1 VPSARHIRWAKFRV
15 LTVSAAAVVILSI
28 LAYLLTGGTLLTKRA
43 MMYLYIP
50 DATGLGPGAPVR
62 VDGIGVGKVRS
73 VALSG
78 STEPNRVVKVT
89 LTVERNR
96 LASIPDD
103 STAQIASET
112 MIGDQF
118 VDISSGTSRHFVSAG
133 GEIVFKGSPDLLKTL
148 DIGQFEQRLKI
159 VSALLDDIEQG
170 RGDLG
175 QFVQGDQ
182 MYSDLR
188 KRFAQ
193 IEGGI
198 RAAASTTSNVGRELH
213 TDQLYQQIS
222 QPLVELD
229 RSLARLQ
236 SGQGSA
242 GQLLRDSAQ
251 YDKLRSDTE
260 DLRRSIADL
269 RAAEFVRSDSLYA
282 DWNRRV
288 LSLIESVDAFNR
300 GPAMTT
306 TQAYDNLNGFARE
319 LRDTV
324 RDFRQ
329 NPRKFMRIKVF

>member
-43 MMYLYIP
+43 TMYLYIP

-73 VALSG
+73 VDLSG

-89 LTVERNR
+89 MAVERDR

-112 MIGDQF
+112 MIGDKF
-118 VDISSGTSRHFVSAG
+118 VDISSGTSRHFVSPG
-133 GEIVFKGSPDLLKTL
+133 EEIVFQGSPDLLKSL
-148 DIGQFEQRLKI
+148 DIGQFEQRLKV

-170 RGDLG
+170 RSDLG
-175 QFVQGDQ
+175 QFIMGEQ
-182 MYSDLR
+182 MYNDLR

-193 IEGGI
+193 IQSGVQ
-198 RAAASTTSNVGRELH
+198 AVASTTSEVGRELY
-213 TDQLYQQIS
+213 TDQLYRQIS

-242 GQLLRDSAQ
+242 GQFLRDSAQ
-251 YDKLRSDTE
+251 YDKLRSDME

-306 TQAYDNLNGFARE
+306 TQAYDNLNGLARE

-329 NPRKFMRIKVF
+329 NPRKYMRIKVF

>member
-1 VPSARHIRWAKFRV
+1 MPSARQIRWAKFRV
-15 LTVSAAAVVILSI
+15 LTVCVAAVVILSI
-28 LAYLLTGGTLLTKRA
+28 LAYLLTGGSLLTQRA
-43 MMYLYIP
+43 TMYLYIP

-73 VALSG
+73 VSLSG
-78 STEPNRVVKVT
+78 SSQPDRIVKVT
-89 LTVERNR
+89 MTVERDR

-103 STAQIASET
+103 STAQLAAET
-112 MIGDQF
+112 MIGDSF
-118 VDISSGTSRHFVSAG
+118 VDITSGASRNFVSPG
-133 GEIVFKGSPDLLKTL
+133 GEIAFKGSPDLLKTL
-148 DIGQFEQRLKI
+148 DLSQFEKQIKV

-170 RGDLG
+170 RSDLG
-175 QFVQGDQ
+175 QFIMGEQ
-182 MYSDLR
+182 MYNDLR

-193 IEGGI
+193 IQSGV
-198 RAAASTTSNVGRELH
+198 RAAASTTSEVGRELH
-213 TDQLYQQIS
+213 TDLLYRQIS
-222 QPLVELD
+222 QPLVDLD

-251 YDKLRSDTE
+251 YEKLRSDMA

-269 RAAEFVRSDSLYA
+269 RAAEFMRSDDLYA

-288 LSLIESVDAFNR
+288 VALIESVDAFNR
-300 GPAMTT
+300 GPGMTT

-319 LRDTV
+319 LQGTV

-329 NPRKFMRIKVF
+329 NPRKFMRLKVF

>member
-1 VPSARHIRWAKFRV
+1 MPSERQIRWAKFRV
-15 LTVSAAAVVILSI
+15 LTVSAAALVILSVF
-28 LAYLLTGGTLLTKRA
+28 AYLLTGGTLLSQRA
-43 MMYLYIP
+43 AMYLYIP

-73 VALSG
+73 VSLSG
-78 STEPNRVVKVT
+78 SSEPNRVVKVT
-89 LTVERNR
+89 MTVERGR

-118 VDISSGTSRHFVSAG
+118 VDISSGTSRHFVSPG
-133 GEIVFKGSPDLLKTL
+133 GEIAFKPSPALLKTL
-148 DIGQFEQRLKI
+148 DLSQFEKQLKV

-170 RGDLG
+170 RSDLG
-175 QFVQGDQ
+175 QFVMGDQ

-188 KRFAQ
+188 KRFSQ
-193 IEGGI
+193 IESGI
-198 RAAASTTSNVGRELH
+198 RAAASTSSNVGRELH

-222 QPLVELD
+222 RPLIELD

-236 SGQGSA
+236 SGQGDA

-251 YDKLRSDTE
+251 YEKLRSDMG

-269 RAAEFVRSDSLYA
+269 RAAEFMQSDSLYT

-288 LSLIESVDAFNR
+288 QSLIGSVDTFNR

-306 TQAYDNLNGFARE
+306 AQAYDNLNGFAHE
-319 LRDTV
+319 LQTTM

>member
-1 VPSARHIRWAKFRV
+1 MPSARYVRWAKFRV
-15 LTVSAAAVVILSI
+15 LAVCAAAVVIVSI
-28 LAYLLTGGTLLTKRA
+28 LTYLLTGGSLLTERA
-43 MMYLYIP
+43 TMYLYIA

-78 STEPNRVVKVT
+78 SSQPDRVVQVT
-89 LTVERNR
+89 MTVERSR
-96 LASIPDD
+96 LNSIPDD
-103 STAQIASET
+103 STAQLASET
-112 MIGDQF
+112 MIGDKF
-118 VDISSGTSRHFVSAG
+118 VDISSGTSRRFVSPG
-133 GEIVFKGSPDLLKTL
+133 GEIAFKGSPDLLKGL
-148 DIGQFEQRLKI
+148 DLRQFEQQLK
-159 VSALLDDIEQG
+159 VVGALLDDIEQG
-170 RGDLG
+170 RGDVG
-175 QFVQGDQ
+175 QFVMGEQ
-182 MYSDLR
+182 MYNDLR
-188 KRFAQ
+188 KRFSQ
-193 IEGGI
+193 IQSGI
-198 RAAASTTSNVGRELH
+198 RAAASTTGDVGRELH
-213 TDQLYQQIS
+213 TDLLYRQIS
-222 QPLVELD
+222 QPLMELD

-251 YDKLRSDTE
+251 YEKLRSDMGG
-260 DLRRSIADL
+260 LRRSIADL

-319 LRDTV
+319 LRDTM

-329 NPRKFMRIKVF
+329 NPRKFLRIKVF

>member
-1 VPSARHIRWAKFRV
+1 MPSARQIRWAKFRV
-15 LTVSAAAVVILSI
+15 LIVCAAAVVILSI
-28 LAYLLTGGTLLTKRA
+28 LAYLLTGGSLLTEKA
-43 MMYLYIP
+43 TMYLYVP

-78 STEPNRVVKVT
+78 SSEPSRVVKVT
-89 LTVERNR
+89 MTLERGR

-103 STAQIASET
+103 STAQVASET
-112 MIGDQF
+112 MIGDKF
-118 VDISSGTSRHFVSAG
+118 VDIASGNSRHFVSPG
-133 GEIVFKGSPDLLKTL
+133 QEIAFKGSPDLLRGL
-148 DIGQFEQRLKI
+148 DIGQFEQRLKV

-175 QFVQGDQ
+175 QFVQGEQ

-188 KRFAQ
+188 KRFSQ
-193 IEGGI
+193 VESGI
-198 RAAASTTSNVGRELH
+198 RAAVSTTSGVGRELH
-213 TDQLYQQIS
+213 TDQIYRQIS
-222 QPLVELD
+222 QPLIALD
-229 RSLARLQ
+229 GSLARLQ
-236 SGQGSA
+236 SGQGSP

-251 YDKLRSDTE
+251 YDKLRSDTA

-269 RAAEFVRSDSLYA
+269 RAAEFMRSDTLYT

-300 GPAMTT
+300 APAMTT

-319 LRDTV
+319 LQTTV

>member
-1 VPSARHIRWAKFRV
+1 MPSARHIRWAKFRV
-15 LTVSAAAVVILSI
+15 LTVSVAAVVILSI
-28 LAYLLTGGTLLTKRA
+28 LSYLLTGGTWLKKRA
-43 MMYLYIP
+43 TMYLYIP

-78 STEPNRVVKVT
+78 STEPNRIVKVT
-89 LTVERNR
+89 LTVERAR

-103 STAQIASET
+103 STAQLASET
-112 MIGDQF
+112 MIGDKF

-148 DIGQFEQRLKI
+148 DIGQFEKQLKI

-198 RAAASTTSNVGRELH
+198 RAAASTTSNAGRELH

-222 QPLVELD
+222 RPLIELD

-242 GQLLRDSAQ
+242 GQLLRNSAQ
-251 YDKLRSDTE
+251 YEELRSDLE
-260 DLRRSIADL
+260 GLRRSIADL
-269 RAAEFVRSDSLYA
+269 RAAEIMRSDTLYA
-282 DWNRRV
+282 DWNRGV
-288 LSLIESVDAFNR
+288 LSLIERVDAFNR

-319 LRDTV
+319 LQDTV

-329 NPRKFMRIKVF
+329 NPRKYMRIKVF

>member
-1 VPSARHIRWAKFRV
+1 MPSARQIRWAKFRV
-15 LTVSAAAVVILSI
+15 LAVCAAALVILSI
-28 LAYLLTGGTLLTKRA
+28 LAYLLTGGSLLTEKA
-43 MMYLYIP
+43 TMYLYIP

-62 VDGIGVGKVRS
+62 VDGIGVGKVRL

-78 STEPNRVVKVT
+78 SSDPNRIVKVT
-89 LTVERNR
+89 MTLERGR

-118 VDISSGTSRHFVSAG
+118 VDITSGTSRHFVSPG
-133 GEIVFKGSPDLLKTL
+133 REIVFKGSPDLLKTL
-148 DIGQFEQRLKI
+148 DISQFEKQLK
-159 VSALLDDIEQG
+159 VVGALLDDIEQG

-175 QFVQGDQ
+175 QFVQGEQ
-182 MYSDLR
+182 MYNDLR
-188 KRFAQ
+188 KRFSQ
-193 IEGGI
+193 VESGI
-198 RAAASTTSNVGRELH
+198 RAAASTTSNVGHELY

-222 QPLVELD
+222 QPLIDLD

-236 SGQGSA
+236 SGQGDA

-251 YDKLRSDTE
+251 YDKLRSDTA

-269 RAAEFVRSDSLYA
+269 RAAEPMQSDTLYA
-282 DWNRRV
+282 DWNRLL

-319 LRDTV
+319 LQDTV
-324 RDFRQ
+324 KDFRQ
-329 NPRKFMRIKVF
+329 NPRKYMRMKVF